1 MKKNMGGL
9 DRVLRVLAAVAVIAL
24 YYMNVISGTLATVLL
39 VVAAIFILTS
49 FVGFCP
55 LYYPFRFS
63 TRKKSKAN
71 P

>member
-1 MKKNMGGL
+1 MKTNMGGL
-9 DRVLRVLAAVAVIAL
+9 DRVLRVLAAIAVIVL
-24 YYMNVISGTLATVLL
+24 YYTNVISGTLAIILL

-63 TRKKSKAN
+63 TNKKFKAN
-71 P
+71 S